1 MEEKS
6 MGRISLACSI
16 AGLAAIYAAAAAA
29 RPQLTSIAS
38 IDNNFIGLN
47 VVISGQVMELKE
59 SRDNHLFVKLRD
71 SSGGVASV
79 PIFSRTRAELETI
92 ELLDVLEVR
101 GEVTIYRNEL
111 EVVPAESSDVKV
123 IHTAPL
129 SISGI
134 TKENAGS
141 PVKVQ
146 GTVAER
152 EIVGSGSVIFTLRE
166 NGSKLPVYVSSW
178 IVDDGIPEIHV
189 GGTLRASGWLQL
201 YKGELELKVAG
212 ASDLQAVA

>member
-38 IDNNFIGLN
+38 IDNNFIGLD
-47 VVISGQVMELKE
+47 VVVSGQVMELKE

-79 PIFSRTRAELETI
+79 PIFSRTRAELEAI

-101 GEVTIYRNEL
+101 GEVTLYRGEL
-111 EVVPAESSDVKV
+111 EVVPAEARDVKV

-129 SISGI
+129 GISGI
-134 TKENAGS
+134 TRENAGS
-141 PVKVQ
+141 PAKVQ
-146 GTVAER
+146 GVVAER

-189 GGTLRASGWLQL
+189 GDTLRASGWLQL
-201 YKGELELKVAG
+201 YNGEIELKVAG
-212 ASDLQAVA
+212 ASDLQAVT